1 MPVDGAGSR
10 YPHLPCAECGQARRH
25 TGVNGFKTALPIAKC
40 RDEDVRVAIFD
51 LDRTVTRI
59 GTYSPFLLFAAR
71 RLNPLRL
78 AFAPLVLLA
87 MAGYKLH
94 LMSRKRLKETM
105 HRLMLGNA
113 VAHERMAAVAGEF
126 ATHTIARNIYPE
138 ARALLEQERNGGAM
152 IVIASAAHEFYLAPI
167 CDALGAHHAIGTR
180 STGLGPILRAR
191 INGENCY
198 GLEKRRRI
206 ESFLFEHG
214 LSREKTHV
222 RLFSDD
228 YSDLPSLLFADEPV
242 ATNPS
247 RKLLLRARRLNWL
260 VVDWRR

>member
-1 MPVDGAGSR
+1 M
-10 YPHLPCAECGQARRH
+10 
-25 TGVNGFKTALPIAKC
+25 
-40 RDEDVRVAIFD
+40 AIFD

-78 AFAPLVLLA
+78 AYVPLVLLA

-94 LMSRKRLKETM
+94 LLSRKRLKETM

-113 VAHERMAAVAGEF
+113 VNHDRMAAVAGAF
-126 ATHTIARNIYPE
+126 AAHTIARNIYPE
-138 ARALLEQERNGGAM
+138 ARLLLEQERDGGAM
-152 IVIASAAHEFYLAPI
+152 VVIASAAHEFYLAPI
-167 CDALGAHHAIGTR
+167 CDALGAHHVIGTR
-180 STGLGPILRAR
+180 STELGPVLRAR

-198 GLEKRRRI
+198 GLEKCRRI
-206 ESFLFEHG
+206 ESFLTERG

-228 YSDLPSLLFADEPV
+228 YSDLPSLLFADEAV

-247 RKLLLRARRLNWL
+247 RKLLRSARRLNWTI
-260 VVDWRR
+260 VDWRR

>member
-1 MPVDGAGSR
+1 
-10 YPHLPCAECGQARRH
+10 
-25 TGVNGFKTALPIAKC
+25 VNGSELALPDASC
-40 RDEDVRVAIFD
+40 REEIVRVAIFD

-78 AFAPLVLLA
+78 ACVPLVLCA
-87 MAGYKLH
+87 MAGYKLR
-94 LMSRKRLKETM
+94 LLSRKRLKETM

-113 VAHERMAAVAGEF
+113 VTHDRMAAVAEAF
-126 ATHTIARNIYPE
+126 AAHTVARNIYPQ
-138 ARALLEQERNGGAM
+138 AMLMLEQERDSGAM
-152 IVIASAAHEFYLAPI
+152 VVIASAAHEFYLAPI
-167 CDALGAHHAIGTR
+167 CHALGTRHAIGTR

-198 GLEKRRRI
+198 GPEKRRRI
-206 ESFLFEHG
+206 ESFLAEYG
-214 LSREKTHV
+214 LSRETTHV

-228 YSDLPSLLFADEPV
+228 YSDLPSLLFADEPI

-247 RKLLLRARRLNWL
+247 RKLLRSARRMNWT

>member
-1 MPVDGAGSR
+1 MNGSK
-10 YPHLPCAECGQARRH
+10 L
-25 TGVNGFKTALPIAKC
+25 ALPLATS
-40 RDEDVRVAIFD
+40 REENVHVAIFD

-78 AFAPLVLLA
+78 ACVPLVLFA
-87 MAGYKLH
+87 MAGYKLR
-94 LMSRKRLKETM
+94 LLSRKRLKETM

-113 VAHERMAAVAGEF
+113 VAQERMAAVACAF
-126 ATHTIARNIYPE
+126 AAHTIASNIYPE
-138 ARALLEQERNGGAM
+138 ARLLLDQERDSGAM
-152 IVIASAAHEFYLAPI
+152 VVIASAAHEFYLAPI
-167 CDALGAHHAIGTR
+167 CHALGAQHVIGTR

-198 GLEKRRRI
+198 GKEKCRRI
-206 ESFLFEHG
+206 ESFLAEHG
-214 LSREKTHV
+214 LARETTHV
-222 RLFSDD
+222 RLVSDD
-228 YSDLPSLLFADEPV
+228 YSDLPSLMFADEPV

-247 RKLLLRARRLNWL
+247 RKLLRSARRMNWT